1 MHRICSLNRKKA
13 PDLQISRPGMLSKP
27 SISDLRLPN
36 ILSQPSQLQA
46 SSLSDVKVLYEHFYI
61 IASVKQ
67 TKYNGMDA
75 FFYEQSRGSLRN
87 RGSTVYF
94 YEFVSFYKTPV
105 PFDCKRHP
113 LISFTRLPKPFVPSC
128 FEVFIVYH
136 VPAMKDPNFL
146 PNVAGRNISAIT
158 YCYNVLLNL
167 VRADN
172 TQV

>member
-1 MHRICSLNRKKA
+1 
-13 PDLQISRPGMLSKP
+13 MLSKP
-27 SISDLRLPN
+27 SISDLRLEFSPRLPN

-46 SSLSDVKVLYEHFYI
+46 SSLSDVEILYEHFYI

-67 TKYNGMDA
+67 TVGTMVWMHVFTSKAAEA
-75 FFYEQSRGSLRN
+75 FG

-113 LISFTRLPKPFVPSC
+113 LISFMRLPKPFVPSC
-128 FEVFIVYH
+128 FRVFNVYH

-146 PNVAGRNISAIT
+146 PNVAGRNISAMA
-158 YCYNVLLNL
+158 YCYDVLLNP
-167 VRADN
+167 VHADN
-172 TQV
+172 SQV